1 MIASHPQRESAE
13 LTVLDLFSGCGGL
26 SLGFKWAGFTPVL
39 GVEFERNA
47 AATYAAN
54 FGAVHF
60 GDIAALKEPEF
71 EVPRVDVIVGGPPCQ
86 GFSGLGRRDPD
97 DLRNKLWEEY
107 LRILRLVRP
116 KVFVIENVPEFFK
129 SPEYKKLV
137 AALEGDD
144 LKEYG
149 APREVVLDA
158 ADFGVPQRRKRAFVI
173 GSLTGTPLAPQP
185 RRTADANPAPGLQ
198 GWATVD
204 EAFAKASIPL
214 RPSSTELPDRMQMF
228 EGKLLPGPFQGLEIH
243 VGRNY
248 RPMSIERYRR
258 IAPGE
263 GRFVLPDELL
273 FPCWIKK
280 RTGTTD
286 VLGRLEGTKPSVTIR
301 TEFFKP
307 EKGRYLHPH
316 WMGRESD
323 ASENRAITHLEAAV
337 LQTFPTDFQWIG
349 SKVEIARQIGNAV
362 PPLLAYEIAVSSVLP
377 SINGVNAAD
386 EGPAGGEG

>member
-1 MIASHPQRESAE
+1 M
-13 LTVLDLFSGCGGL
+13 
-26 SLGFKWAGFTPVL
+26 L

-97 DLRNKLWEEY
+97 DLRNTLWEEY

-129 SPEYKKLV
+129 SPEYQKLV

-144 LKEYG
+144 LSEYA
-149 APREVVLDA
+149 APREVILDA

-173 GSLTGTPLAPQP
+173 GSRTGTPLAPQAT
-185 RRTADANPAPGLQ
+185 RAATANPGRGVRGWTTVNEAFEDAN
-198 GWATVD
+198 V
-204 EAFAKASIPL
+204 PL
-214 RPSSTELPDRMQMF
+214 RPSTTELPDRVMTF
-228 EGKLLPGPFQGLEIH
+228 EGRPIPGPFHDLDLH

-258 IAPGE
+258 IAPGQ

-286 VLGRLEGTKPSVTIR
+286 VLGRLEGNKPSVTIR

-316 WMGRESD
+316 WMGEESD
-323 ASENRAITHLEAAV
+323 ASENRALTHLEAAV
-337 LQTFPTDFQWIG
+337 LQSFPTDFQWIG

-362 PPLLAYEIAVSSVLP
+362 PPLLAYEIAVSAVLP
-377 SINGVNAAD
+377 SINGINSTEEVPTI
-386 EGPAGGEG
+386 GRQLTMLSGEG